1 MESDVEGDER
11 EKLRVVKEDLSVKDS
26 KICFLGNFP
35 PKECGI
41 ATFTKDLTSAMNLK
55 FNPKLE
61 SKIIALNED
70 ANIYNYNDRV
80 VMEINRDDIDDYIG
94 AAKKINESDDIRLVC
109 IQHEF
114 GIFGGEYGNHLLP
127 FLELI
132 EKPVVVTFHSV
143 LPTPNVALK
152 RMVES
157 IVEKSSAV
165 VVMAN
170 KAIEILTRD
179 YDVDRNK
186 LFFIPHGI
194 PNVPFVSSDS
204 YKRDFGFVDKT
215 ILSTFG
221 LLGRGKGIEYI
232 IRALPKLV
240 EKHPNLLYLI
250 IGQTHPNLVR
260 EEGEKYRV
268 ELMAE
273 IEKLGL
279 KNHVRFCN
287 RFLSL
292 DELKQYLLATDVYVC
307 TNLDTNQIVSGTLSY
322 ALGCGR
328 VVVSTPIEY
337 AKEFLSKN
345 RGLIV
350 EEKSPES
357 FFREI
362 DRVLSDDEL
371 KKTIERNAYVCG
383 RSMIWPN
390 VAMGYLKVFNNVV
403 NLRDETIEKFPD
415 INLDHLK
422 NMTDNFGMLQFA
434 NHSKPDILSGYT
446 IDDNSR
452 ALIASVLHHRIF
464 ENEDSL
470 KLANIYLNFIDHCQN
485 DDGWF
490 KNIVNEHSD
499 FEDDSDDAFGR
510 TVWALGYT
518 VGKSKVCELRDK
530 SERLLKNSLGILGVI
545 KSPRAVAFSMIG
557 LCHYYRRSPS
567 EEVLDLIKKLANFLV
582 GLYDVSCSDDW
593 CWFEDILSYSN
604 SKLPEAL
611 YQAYDIIGDEKYL
624 EVAEKTLGFLSE
636 LTFIDGQICL
646 IGQNGWCKKN
656 EKRALFDQQPVDAS
670 SLVHT
675 YLTAYAITKNND
687 YYRKAIMTLNW
698 FFGKNHLNQMVYD
711 EISGGCFDGLGKYS
725 LNMNQG
731 AESTL
736 AYLTARLY
744 LEEVEKGLV

>member
-1 MESDVEGDER
+1 M
-11 EKLRVVKEDLSVKDS
+11 DS
-26 KICFLGNFP
+26 LDSNGKSEQSSPTVCFLGNFP

-41 ATFTKDLTSAMNLK
+41 ATFTKDLTSAMNEK
-55 FNPKLE
+55 FNPRLE
-61 SKIIALNED
+61 SKIVALNED
-70 ANIYNYNDRV
+70 ANIYNYNEKV
-80 VMEINRDDIDDYIG
+80 VMEINRDDIDDYIMT
-94 AAKKINESDDIRLVC
+94 AKEINESDKIRLVC

-143 LPTPNVALK
+143 LPVPNVALK

-157 IVEKSSAV
+157 IVDKSSAV

-170 KAIEILTRD
+170 KAIDILKRD
-179 YDVDRNK
+179 YDVDANK

-194 PNVPFVSSDS
+194 PNVPFVPSDS
-204 YKRDFGFVDKT
+204 YKSKFGFEDKT
-215 ILSTFG
+215 VLSTFG
-221 LLGRGKGIEYI
+221 LLGRGKGIEYVL
-232 IRALPKLV
+232 RALPKLV

-260 EEGEKYRV
+260 EEGETYRR
-268 ELMAE
+268 ELIDE
-273 IEKLGL
+273 IDRLGL
-279 KNHVRFCN
+279 KKHVKFCN

-292 DELKQYLLATDVYVC
+292 DELKEYLLATDVYVC
-307 TNLDTNQIVSGTLSY
+307 TNLDVNQIVSGTLSY
-322 ALGCGR
+322 AMGCGR

-337 AKEFLSKN
+337 AKEFLSQN
-345 RGLIV
+345 RGLVV
-350 EEKSPES
+350 EEKSPDS
-357 FFREI
+357 YFREI
-362 DRVLSDDEL
+362 DRVLTDDGL
-371 KKTIERNAYVCG
+371 KKTIERNAYVYG

-390 VAMGYLKVFNNVV
+390 VAIGYLKVFNRVV
-403 NLRDETIEKFPD
+403 NLRDETIEKFPA
-415 INLDHLK
+415 IKLNHLK

-434 NHSKPDILSGYT
+434 NHSEPDVSSGYT

-470 KLANIYLNFIDHCQN
+470 DLANIYLNFIEHCQN
-485 DDGWF
+485 DEGWF
-490 KNIVNEHSD
+490 KNIVNKYSD

-518 VGKSKVCELRDK
+518 IGKSKIRCLRDK
-530 SERLLKNSLGILGVI
+530 SERLLNNSLGILDAI

-557 LCHYYRRSPS
+557 LCHYYKNSPRR
-567 EEVLDLIKKLANFLV
+567 EILILIRKLADFLI
-582 GLYDVSCSDDW
+582 GLYDVSSSDDW
-593 CWFEDILSYSN
+593 HWFEEILSYSN

-611 YQAYDIIGDEKYL
+611 YLAYDIVGDKRYL
-624 EVAEKTLGFLSE
+624 DVAEKTLGFLSE
-636 LTFIDGQICL
+636 LTFIDGKICL

-675 YLTAYAITKNND
+675 YLTAHSITDNND
-687 YYRKAIMTLNW
+687 YYKKAVLALNW

-711 EISGGCFDGLGKYS
+711 EMTGGCFDGVGKYS

-744 LEEVEKGLV
+744 LEEVKKGLV